1 MKEKYFKNIILYK
14 SILLILIIIWG
25 GTVQISN
32 AESSDRNNLTD
43 LGGILF
49 SIFSVLY
56 LVTSYQLYNFKVL
69 GKKLFAPLVATFI
82 VLGLQLKQWTQY
94 RLIRIYFIWLFS
106 ILFHLY
112 SLLLKALSWEWF
124 TFQVL
129 RKSLQMINEEPISK
143 SNRCSICLPRNFL

>member
-25 GTVQISN
+25 GTVQISS

-56 LVTSYQLYNFKVL
+56 LITCYQLYKFKVL

-82 VLGLQLKQWTQY
+82 VLGFVTEVVNPMQIDQNLFYLVIFYIVSPIFFIAQGLVVGMV
-94 RLIRIYFIWLFS
+94 YFS
-106 ILFHLY
+106 
-112 SLLLKALSWEWF
+112 S
-124 TFQVL
+124 
-129 RKSLQMINEEPISK
+129 ISK
-143 SNRCSICLPRNFL
+143 QFAVD

>member
-49 SIFSVLY
+49 GIFSVLY
-56 LVTSYQLYNFKVL
+56 LMTCYQLYNFKVV
-69 GKKLFAPLVATFI
+69 GKKLFAPLVALFV
-82 VLGLQLKQWTQY
+82 VLGFITEVLNPMQIDKNLFYLVIFYIVSPIFFIAQG
-94 RLIRIYFIWLFS
+94 LVIGVVYFSS
-106 ILFHLY
+106 ISQQF
-112 SLLLKALSWEWF
+112 A
-124 TFQVL
+124 VD
-129 RKSLQMINEEPISK
+129 
-143 SNRCSICLPRNFL
+143 

>member
-32 AESSDRNNLTD
+32 AESSDKNNFTD

-56 LVTSYQLYNFKVL
+56 LITCYQLYNFKVL

-82 VLGLQLKQWTQY
+82 VLGFATETMNPMQIDKNLFYLVIFYIVSPIFFIAQGLVMGM
-94 RLIRIYFIWLFS
+94 IYFS
-106 ILFHLY
+106 
-112 SLLLKALSWEWF
+112 S
-124 TFQVL
+124 V
-129 RKSLQMINEEPISK
+129 NEK
-143 SNRCSICLPRNFL
+143 FADH

>member
-25 GTVQISN
+25 GTVQISS

-56 LVTSYQLYNFKVL
+56 LITCYQLYNFKVL
-69 GKKLFAPLVATFI
+69 GKKLFAPLVALFI
-82 VLGLQLKQWTQY
+82 VLGFATEVLNPMQIDKNLFYLVIFYIVSPIFFIAQG
-94 RLIRIYFIWLFS
+94 LVMGMIY
-106 ILFHLY
+106 
-112 SLLLKALSWEWF
+112 LS
-124 TFQVL
+124 
-129 RKSLQMINEEPISK
+129 SINEK
-143 SNRCSICLPRNFL
+143 FADRK

>member
-56 LVTSYQLYNFKVL
+56 LITCYQLYNFKVI

-82 VLGLQLKQWTQY
+82 VLGFATETINPMQIDKNLFYLVIFYIVSPIFFIAQGLVMGM
-94 RLIRIYFIWLFS
+94 IYFS
-106 ILFHLY
+106 
-112 SLLLKALSWEWF
+112 S
-124 TFQVL
+124 
-129 RKSLQMINEEPISK
+129 INEK
-143 SNRCSICLPRNFL
+143 FADHL

>member
-25 GTVQISN
+25 GTIQISS

-56 LVTSYQLYNFKVL
+56 LITCYQLYNFKVL
-69 GKKLFAPLVATFI
+69 GKKLFAPLVALFI
-82 VLGLQLKQWTQY
+82 VLGFATEVVNPMQIDKNLFYLVIFYIVSPIFFIAQGLV
-94 RLIRIYFIWLFS
+94 IGMVYFSS
-106 ILFHLY
+106 ISQQFG
-112 SLLLKALSWEWF
+112 
-124 TFQVL
+124 VD
-129 RKSLQMINEEPISK
+129 
-143 SNRCSICLPRNFL
+143 